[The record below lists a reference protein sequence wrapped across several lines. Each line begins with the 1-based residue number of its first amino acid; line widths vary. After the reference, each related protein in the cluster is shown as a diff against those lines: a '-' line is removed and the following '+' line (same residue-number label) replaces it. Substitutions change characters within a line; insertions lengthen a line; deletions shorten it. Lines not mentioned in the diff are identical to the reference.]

1 MEKFTS
7 ISSGRKAALEVGG
20 VYGEL
25 SVEAV
30 KRGERRKR
38 SKYKLSLNQL
48 QYIII
53 QTEQM
58 ADDPFQPKFRPG
70 LKLKKRANPTPF

>member
-30 KRGERRKR
+30 KRERRGERGVNTSRV
-38 SKYKLSLNQL
+38 
-48 QYIII
+48 
-53 QTEQM
+53 
-58 ADDPFQPKFRPG
+58 
-70 LKLKKRANPTPF
+70 